1 MFLCLYGF
9 FVKILAETFIPR
21 REHGDDYVVYVR
33 AWYKDL
39 SYFIFSCIF
48 CYQWYSEVVG
58 VVS

>member
-33 AWYKDL
+33 A
-39 SYFIFSCIF
+39 
-48 CYQWYSEVVG
+48 
-58 VVS
+58 